1 MTTIVLVRHGE
12 TEWNRVERF
21 RGRVDVPLNLNGQ
34 RQAVATAK
42 FIRTLWRPAAVYS
55 SPLTRAVQT
64 ALPIAAQ
71 SGLSIKTLPDF
82 IDLDYGEWQGHTVEE
97 VKMRWHETYF
107 LWQRAPHTVRIP
119 GGETLEELRERGMT
133 ALYKL
138 VQLHKGETIVIV
150 GHQDLNRAILISLL
164 NLGLNHFWSI
174 QQNNCAINRI
184 VSANGDDR
192 VNVISINET
201 AHLVDKVN

>member
-138 VQLHKGETIVIV
+138 IQLHKGETIVIV

>member
-82 IDLDYGEWQGHTVEE
+82 IDLDYGEWQGHTAEE